1 MPSPCPAVEFN
12 LVWMIQL
19 PLDLSHRPSFA
30 RSDFLRSGGNKA
42 AAERVDRWPDWPS
55 AALVLYGPPGCGK
68 THLAHLW
75 CERASARIIS
85 GETLTEATLSRLL
98 DDSAKPVAIDD
109 ADRASERALLHLYNS
124 SVECQGSMLIT
135 ARKPPGSWE
144 IVLDDLR
151 SRLRAA
157 FAVAIEAPDDALLG
171 AVLVKHFAD
180 RQLRVAPGVIAYL
193 LRRMERSFAAAEKV
207 AAHLDAAALRNGGP
221 ITIPL
226 ARKVLV
232 DPGYQS
238 LSRCNDWTVT

>member
-1 MPSPCPAVEFN
+1 
-12 LVWMIQL
+12 MIQL
-19 PLDLSHRPSFA
+19 PLDLSRRPSFA
-30 RSDFLRSGGNKA
+30 RSDFLRSERNVA

-75 CERASARIIS
+75 CERASARMIA
-85 GETLTEATLSRLL
+85 GETLTEATLPRLL
-98 DDSAKPVAIDD
+98 DESPRRVAIDD
-109 ADRASERALLHLYNS
+109 ADRAAERALLHLYNS
-124 SVECQGSMLIT
+124 CVECQGSLLIT

-144 IVLDDLR
+144 IVLGDLR

-157 FAVAIEAPDDALLG
+157 LDVAIEAPDDALLG

-180 RQLRVAPGVIAYL
+180 RQLRVVPGVIAYL
-193 LRRMERSFAAAEKV
+193 LRRMERSFADAEKV
-207 AAHLDAAALRNGGP
+207 AAHLDAAALSNGGP

-226 ARKVLV
+226 ARRVLA

-238 LSRCNDWTVT
+238 LSLRNDSAVT